1 LHLYLSTGSV
11 CTKGLISQMVPGSLN
26 IVVYVCYL
34 VPCYL
39 AVHMVVQLI
48 GSCVQAMSGQLSDK
62 DVSDKDM
69 TDSAN
74 ATYSRIRLLQDHL
87 CTYAERNVPVVSIN
101 FSNFSD
107 TLDQLHDY
115 LLQCIES
122 AMAQQH

>member
-1 LHLYLSTGSV
+1 VV
-11 CTKGLISQMVPGSLN
+11 CGFHW
-26 IVVYVCYL
+26 

-39 AVHMVVQLI
+39 DVLMAVELT
-48 GSCVQAMSGQLSDK
+48 GSCMQAMSGQLSDK

>member
-1 LHLYLSTGSV
+1 ML
-11 CTKGLISQMVPGSLN
+11 PGSLN
-26 IVVYVCYL
+26 TVVYGCYL
-34 VPCYL
+34 VTCYL
-39 AVHMVVQLI
+39 DVHMTVELT
-48 GSCVQAMSGQLSDK
+48 GSWLQAMSGQLSDK

>member
-1 LHLYLSTGSV
+1 MYASKATWRALLCSDRECKHGVIWPVPVEHHHV
-11 CTKGLISQMVPGSLN
+11 CITL
-26 IVVYVCYL
+26 VVD
-34 VPCYL
+34 
-39 AVHMVVQLI
+39 
-48 GSCVQAMSGQLSDK
+48 SCCLQALSGQLSNK

-87 CTYAERNVPVVSIN
+87 CTYAERNVPVIPIS
-101 FSNFSD
+101 FANFSD

-122 AMAQQH
+122 AMAQC

>member
-1 LHLYLSTGSV
+1 
-11 CTKGLISQMVPGSLN
+11 M
-26 IVVYVCYL
+26 
-34 VPCYL
+34 
-39 AVHMVVQLI
+39 AVELT
-48 GSCVQAMSGQLSDK
+48 SCCMQAMSGQLTDK

-122 AMAQQH
+122 AMAQQQ

>member
-1 LHLYLSTGSV
+1 M
-11 CTKGLISQMVPGSLN
+11 QMVPGSLI

-34 VPCYL
+34 VPCYFD
-39 AVHMVVQLI
+39 VHMAVELT
-48 GSCVQAMSGQLSDK
+48 GSCTQAMSGQLSDK

-101 FSNFSD
+101 FANFSD

-122 AMAQQH
+122 AMAQP